1 MKIKLKDEEIQK
13 FHLGGKI
20 SVSISKKLNSQKKLS
35 IAYTPGV
42 STICEKIY
50 SDPLKTY
57 SLTAKSNTVA
67 VVTDGTAVLGLGN
80 IGAEASIPVMEGKC
94 MLFKSFADINAWP
107 VPLTDIKNENGRT
120 DINKFVE
127 TVVRISPMYG
137 GINLEDITAPEC
149 FEIEEILS
157 KTLDIP
163 VFHDDQWGTAI
174 ITLAALKNYLIISGK
189 DIKNLKIV
197 INGAGAAGIRIAD
210 MTKAFGIKNII
221 MCDSK
226 GVITKHRKDL
236 NKYKLKHAIDSDIT
250 TLLQAMKKADIFIGV
265 SKKDIL
271 SEEMILSMNEHPAI
285 FAMANPHPEIK
296 PELVAKYLGEKKY
309 IIATGRSDYPNQINN
324 VLAFPFIFRGALDVQ
339 AKTITMNMKIAA
351 ANSLAAIARE
361 KTLCPKVK
369 KIYGDL
375 TFGPNYLIPTPFDSR
390 IKKRVSKSVACTAIE
405 EGIAR
410 KTSLKYL
417 NF

>member
-1 MKIKLKDEEIQK
+1 
-13 FHLGGKI
+13 
-20 SVSISKKLNSQKKLS
+20 
-35 IAYTPGV
+35 
-42 STICEKIY
+42 
-50 SDPLKTY
+50 
-57 SLTAKSNTVA
+57 
-67 VVTDGTAVLGLGN
+67 
-80 IGAEASIPVMEGKC
+80 
-94 MLFKSFADINAWP
+94 
-107 VPLTDIKNENGRT
+107 
-120 DINKFVE
+120 
-127 TVVRISPMYG
+127 
-137 GINLEDITAPEC
+137 
-149 FEIEEILS
+149 
-157 KTLDIP
+157 
-163 VFHDDQWGTAI
+163 
-174 ITLAALKNYLIISGK
+174 
-189 DIKNLKIV
+189 
-197 INGAGAAGIRIAD
+197 
-210 MTKAFGIKNII
+210 